1 MAATK
6 KLFVRSS
13 AVCAMLA
20 LAVAMPLAAVDF
32 STQQGAPVP
41 DGVPDAVKALVK
53 AEGIVV
59 KDSDGKVSAEYWVR
73 QAPFEGE
80 PAGGFG
86 IRMKTIPEG
95 ALIAL
100 VNFPNGGSDFREQS
114 IPAGLYTVRFSLH
127 PEDGNHMGVAASRD
141 FTVLTPVDKDA
152 DAAKNIVFKELVEM
166 TKAVGNAHPTIVRLE
181 MAESSDTPHLWQD
194 DAEHWVLDLDVVGE
208 PVGFVVHGHS
218 EE

>member
-1 MAATK
+1 MGARNRLLPRAAA
-6 KLFVRSS
+6 F
-13 AVCAMLA
+13 CALLA
-20 LAVAMPLAAVDF
+20 LALPLAAVDF
-32 STQQGAPVP
+32 STQPGAALP
-41 DGVPDAVKALVK
+41 DGVPDSVKALVR
-53 AEGIVV
+53 AEGVAV
-59 KDSDGKVSAEYWVR
+59 KGPDGKESAAYWTR
-73 QAPFEGE
+73 QAPFEGD

-100 VNFPNGGSDFREQS
+100 VSFPDGGSDFREQS
-114 IPAGLYTVRFSLH
+114 IPAGLYTVRYSLH

-141 FTVLTPVDKDA
+141 FAVLTPAAKDT
-152 DAAKNIVFKELVEM
+152 DPAKNIPFEQLVELAK
-166 TKAVGNAHPTIVRLE
+166 TVGNAHPTIVRLE

-194 DAEHWVLDLDVVGE
+194 DAEHWVLDLDVAGE

>member
-1 MAATK
+1 MTGKMTLFTRATAIC
-6 KLFVRSS
+6 
-13 AVCAMLA
+13 AVLA
-20 LAVAMPLAAVDF
+20 LALPLAAVDF
-32 STQQGAPVP
+32 STQPGAALP
-41 DGVPDAVKALVK
+41 DGTPDAVKALVR
-53 AEGIVV
+53 AEGVVV
-59 KDSDGKVSAEYWVR
+59 KSPDGKESAGYWTR
-73 QAPFEGE
+73 QAPFEGN

-100 VNFPNGGSDFREQS
+100 VNFPNGGSDYREQS
-114 IPAGLYTVRFSLH
+114 IPAGLYTVRYGLH

-141 FTVLTPVDKDA
+141 FAVLTPVAKDT
-152 DAAKNIVFKELVEM
+152 DPAKNIPFKALVEL
-166 TKAVGNAHPTIVRLE
+166 TKTVGNAHPTIVRLE
-181 MAESSDTPHLWQD
+181 MAESSETPHLWQD